1 MGRKSFWVA
10 FPWKL
15 EVLATPKGGCK
26 KFRPL
31 NGGGGVTQFFL
42 PCSDTRVAATAPG
55 HSNLQEVLILF
66 IQIQTLGLIIY

>member
-31 NGGGGVTQFFL
+31 NRGGG
-42 PCSDTRVAATAPG
+42 DT
-55 HSNLQEVLILF
+55 ILF
-66 IQIQTLGLIIY
+66 TVF